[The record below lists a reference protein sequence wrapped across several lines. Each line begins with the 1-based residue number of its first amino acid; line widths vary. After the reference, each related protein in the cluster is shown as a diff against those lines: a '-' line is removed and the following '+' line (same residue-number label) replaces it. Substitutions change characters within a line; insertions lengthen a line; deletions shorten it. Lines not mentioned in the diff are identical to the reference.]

1 MTIRTWSALYL
12 QEARQKHQQN
22 ALKTLGD
29 SILGRV
35 NSSLKLA
42 FATSAILIAGLVAI
56 PSASAVG
63 LGEITVNSSLNEP
76 LSAHIDIINS
86 TDLED
91 NQILVS
97 LASDEAFERAGVSRD
112 FFLSRLQ
119 FSVSRDSSNQRIIN
133 IVTQQP
139 VVEPYLDFLVQL
151 QWPEGR
157 VMRSYTLLLDLPI
170 YRQDQTSAVQVA
182 PPVSRNEPAEQ
193 GTRRGPAPAAV
204 APTGRIALSGD
215 QHQVIVGDT
224 LWNVAKRLRPRG
236 TTILQTMDSLYEQNA
251 TAFSGGD
258 ANRLMEG
265 SVLRLPSRDEI
276 SEQVGDRVASQI
288 GLVAPSDPAGQIAAN
303 DDIEIIYS
311 DEYDAEPASAQLIE
325 TDARLKLVSAS
336 EQSSD
341 KAAKAD
347 AEDLLGADSAAAAN
361 TSGREVAQQLSSD
374 LAIANDEVNKVQL
387 ENSELRERLALLEAQ
402 VATMAALVE
411 QAQKQGE
418 IDRETVVPSKS
429 EDNLSASLLAVPAY
443 FWAAVIGL
451 ILLLAVLV
459 MRRSSASKRDD
470 GDLDDLS
477 MGSYESY
484 DKGAPSNATAAA
496 TLHELDDL
504 ELDPEDDLFDETDAE
519 IFDSLEETVNEEVF
533 DMMVEAVAE
542 AEVYL
547 SLGNTPQAIA
557 VLEDARVK
565 DLTDASCRLK
575 LMEILFREG
584 RKDELRPLYEEI
596 VLTEDSTAIE
606 MAAIITGPKD
616 GSITS
621 LEEGASD
628 LDLDSL
634 EPIEGLEPIDSPE
647 PDDSPE
653 AIEGPELDDSPEPI
667 EGHEPDDS
675 PELDDSP
682 APVKSSDTQHP
693 ELQDLGFSDAELNT
707 FDLEDLD
714 IDSLDIQDFD
724 IEVDE
729 SPQESTVLQFPGGEE
744 LANELDEAFADFDEE
759 LAAVKNSAAENSEQ
773 ESSDKEGSD
782 IESFDIEGSDVEGS
796 DVESSD
802 VENSA
807 TEEFS
812 ALDDIDSLDAADIKL
827 DLANT
832 YIEMGDPEGA
842 KEILEELLGEA
853 DSEGQAKAQT
863 LLDSLVAKEGK

>member
-170 YRQDQTSAVQVA
+170 YRQDQTSALQVA

-193 GTRRGPAPAAV
+193 GTRPGLASAGV
-204 APTGRIALSGD
+204 VPTGRIALSGD

-276 SEQVGDRVASQI
+276 SEQVGNRVASQI

-311 DEYDAEPASAQLIE
+311 DEYDSEPAPAQLKD

-336 EQSSD
+336 EQASD
-341 KAAKAD
+341 MAAKAD
-347 AEDLLGADSAAAAN
+347 TEDLLGADSSAAAN
-361 TSGREVAQQLSSD
+361 SSGREIAQQLSSD

-459 MRRSSASKRDD
+459 MRRSSASKRDN
-470 GDLDDLS
+470 GDLNDLS

-565 DLTDASCRLK
+565 DPTDASCRLK

-584 RKDELRPLYEEI
+584 RKAELRPLYEEI

-634 EPIEGLEPIDSPE
+634 EPIEGPE

-653 AIEGPELDDSPEPI
+653 PI
-667 EGHEPDDS
+667 
-675 PELDDSP
+675 DSP
-682 APVKSSDTQHP
+682 APVKSPDTQHP
-693 ELQDLGFSDAELNT
+693 ELQDLGFSDGELNT
-707 FDLEDLD
+707 FDLEGLD

-729 SPQESTVLQFPGGEE
+729 SPQESTVLQFPGGEQ
-744 LANELDEAFADFDEE
+744 LTNELDEAFADFDEE
-759 LAAVKNSAAENSEQ
+759 LAAVKSSAAENSEQ
-773 ESSDKEGSD
+773 ENSNTEGSD
-782 IESFDIEGSDVEGS
+782 IEGFDIKSSDI
-796 DVESSD
+796 ESSD
-802 VENSA
+802 IESSA

-812 ALDDIDSLDAADIKL
+812 ALNDIDSLDAADIKL

-853 DSEGQAKAQT
+853 DPEGQAKAQT